1 MKNGLRLIVIVLKTA
16 VAAYL
21 IGCVGLSWLQQL
33 RQKLERFGRMQPKEH
48 RNDQT
53 ESETRRPIR
62 VIRRYGGH
70 LPEPFVAEA
79 PGRWHGN
86 RTGPIGAQTEK
97 FHLHAVRRLY
107 LAVVNRAILDVLENG
122 QESREAK
129 RWLLSRDFDS
139 LQAAVD

>member
-62 VIRRYGGH
+62 VIRRYGGA
-70 LPEPFVAEA
+70 PAGAFCREA

-107 LAVVNRAILDVLENG
+107 LAVVNRAILDALENG

>member
-21 IGCVGLSWLQQL
+21 VGCVGLSWLQQL
-33 RQKLERFGRMQPKEH
+33 RQKLEGSVVC
-48 RNDQT
+48 N
-53 ESETRRPIR
+53 RRSIEMIR
-62 VIRRYGGH
+62 QSQKQEGQFASFEDTAAH

-86 RTGPIGAQTEK
+86 RTGPIGDQTEK
-97 FHLHAVRRLY
+97 FHPHAVRRLY
-107 LAVVNRAILDVLENG
+107 LAIVNRAILDVLENG

-139 LQAAVD
+139 MQAAVD

>member
-21 IGCVGLSWLQQL
+21 FGCVGLTSLGNSGKNWEGSVVCN
-33 RQKLERFGRMQPKEH
+33 RRSIEMIIESQKQEGQFASFE
-48 RNDQT
+48 DT
-53 ESETRRPIR
+53 AA
-62 VIRRYGGH
+62 H
-70 LPEPFVAEA
+70 LPEPFAAEA
-79 PGRWHGN
+79 PRKWHGN
-86 RTGPIGAQTEK
+86 RTGPIGDQTEK

-107 LAVVNRAILDVLENG
+107 LAIVNRAILDVLENG

>member
-1 MKNGLRLIVIVLKTA
+1 MIRQNQKQEVQFASFEHTA
-16 VAAYL
+16 A
-21 IGCVGLSWLQQL
+21 
-33 RQKLERFGRMQPKEH
+33 
-48 RNDQT
+48 
-53 ESETRRPIR
+53 
-62 VIRRYGGH
+62 H

-97 FHLHAVRRLY
+97 FHPYAVRRLY